1 MENQVMISNKDL
13 YKEIKD
19 MDTYLASEKDAYK
32 KNVVKGLTLAIKL
45 LHNIRTNM
53 TVVMKHL
60 KIELVKPREG
70 QADAEE

>member
-1 MENQVMISNKDL
+1 MISNKDL

-19 MDTYLASEKDAYK
+19 MDTYLASEKDVYK

-45 LHNIRTNM
+45 LHNLRTNM

-70 QADAEE
+70 QENNQDE

>member
-1 MENQVMISNKDL
+1 
-13 YKEIKD
+13 
-19 MDTYLASEKDAYK
+19 MDTYLATEKDMYK

-45 LHNIRTNM
+45 LHNLRTNM

-70 QADAEE
+70 QESNQDE